1 MSRIDL
7 IKESEAR
14 VARITLESEEVS
26 PRHYHTEVIE
36 NVVCLTGQIKV
47 IGHVSDSGIILMA
60 GQSCEIAP
68 KAHHNIVNMRNSKSE
83 YLLIQKGKYDFVPV
97 HS

>member
-36 NVVCLTGQIKV
+36 NLVCLTGRIKV
-47 IGHVSDSGIILMA
+47 IGHVNDNGIILMA

-68 KAHHNIVNMRNSKSE
+68 KEHHHIVNMRNSQSE

-97 HS
+97 YS